1 MAVMAV
7 RMMKAAAA
15 AMLCALFYVNAD
27 LRGGFANW
35 FMLYVLLAL
44 GIQAIAAALF
54 PLGAISIE
62 RNISR
67 GIAAAG
73 DHVEVELRLA
83 CRSWLP
89 PLWIAVKESWAKLDG
104 EGFIYRR
111 LIIFPSWK
119 GAWTVRYRVS
129 GIRRGRYELRETR
142 VSCGDLLG
150 LWTRTMAVPVKE
162 PLWFDVYPRPS
173 VLAPHHRRQSGE
185 GDESAAVMQAPAWEA
200 EAWPGGVRDYRPGDP
215 PQRIHWKSFARS
227 GELRTKTPE
236 PTTAGHVCI
245 ILNASAGTYASDK
258 DLAADSVESSVRFD
272 ACIETA
278 AGIWKLAAEAGMET
292 SFRASDA
299 NSSVWPVAG
308 RSGGNAKGK
317 AALLAEWSSLAGI
330 LAKLRCD
337 GEKPFG
343 QWLEGALKASSRRM
357 ELHIVTSQLETS
369 LLDALIRYAGVGM
382 AIQVIYLFEGV
393 SLIERDQQRIRHLE
407 YSGIAV
413 RFRSIPR
420 GSGGKEVVHDVTAS

>member
-1 MAVMAV
+1 MAV

-15 AMLCALFYVNAD
+15 VVLCALLYVNAD

-54 PLGAISIE
+54 PLGSITIE

-67 GIAAAG
+67 GIATAG
-73 DHVEVELRLA
+73 DHVEVELRLKS
-83 CRSWLP
+83 RYWP
-89 PLWIAVKESWAKLDG
+89 PLWLAVKEAWSKLNG

-111 LIIFPSWK
+111 LIIFPSWR
-119 GAWTVRYRVS
+119 GAWTIRYRVS
-129 GIRRGRYELRETR
+129 GIVRGRYELRETR

-150 LWTRTMAVPVKE
+150 LWTRTMAVPLKE
-162 PLWFDVYPRPS
+162 PLGFEVYPRPS
-173 VLAPHHRRQSGE
+173 VLAPYHRRQSG
-185 GDESAAVMQAPAWEA
+185 EA

-236 PTTAGHVCI
+236 PTTAGHICI
-245 ILNASAGTYASDK
+245 ILDASASTY
-258 DLAADSVESSVRFD
+258 AADSGASTLRFD
-272 ACIETA
+272 ACIDTA

-299 NSSVWPVAG
+299 NSLVWPVAG
-308 RSGGNAKGK
+308 RTGGTAKGK

-343 QWLEGALKASSRRM
+343 RWLEEALKGSSRRM
-357 ELHIVTSQLETS
+357 ELHIVTCQLDTS
-369 LLDALIRYAGVGM
+369 LLDALIRYASIGM
-382 AIQVIYLFEGV
+382 AIQVFYLFEGV

-413 RFRSIPR
+413 RFRSIPK